1 MPGDLNSE
9 AGLKIT
15 DGGTEQKTITAGRID
30 ITAENHEVSGVI
42 LD

>member
-15 DGGTEQKTITAGRID
+15 DGGTEQTITAGRID
-30 ITAENHEVSGVI
+30 ITAENHEVSAVI
-42 LD
+42 LAG